1 MQALSLKNSYAGPG
15 ELFRVAGNA
24 HANFIVSGQQAEVN
38 YTPEE
43 DTAAVNMLD
52 PFHDQEFRDPTV
64 KKIAEGA
71 EVC

>member
-15 ELFRVAGNA
+15 ELFRVAVYA
-24 HANFIVSGQQAEVN
+24 YANFIVSGQQAEV
-38 YTPEE
+38 TCTSED

-52 PFHDQEFRDPTV
+52 SFHDQEFRDPTV
-64 KKIAEGA
+64 KMIAEGA